1 MKTLANKVRRTGE
14 EVHFSNKSG
23 QREIGGQ
30 GEPEGRSSLGARTW
44 SQRPL
49 SALPRGS
56 RAARLGR
63 EGGEAEAA
71 PTPGVQGGGLGRSLG
86 GSEVR
91 ASLARG
97 SGEQPGCAGARAVS
111 SGERVCPTLH
121 LSQAGP
127 GHEAGRELERRAGS
141 RECSPRSPGAG
152 WLLVLSAGACPE
164 LGVRLASRQR
174 AEAARRGGVR
184 VRGWRGVGAGA
195 GRRARARAHPGQPGR
210 PLLPVTAA
218 ALLVV
223 PLKAAE
229 AAAAAAPDTCGGD
242 PPAAR
247 RCGPWRR
254 RCCWAPAAA
263 VSGSGIPA
271 LRLVRSTQAPPQ
283 ECGLHPRRP
292 GGTRRRAERRGEGGG
307 LRGPCAPGA
316 PLWEGPAGHRRLC
329 LLPLLSFP
337 SPFPPRGERAEA
349 PHSPVRTR
357 RKTGNNR
364 NCANPN
370 CKESE
375 GAAAGD
381 PPPLPSSPL
390 APLSPFSVL
399 SRSIWG

>member
-1 MKTLANKVRRTGE
+1 M
-14 EVHFSNKSG
+14 
-23 QREIGGQ
+23 
-30 GEPEGRSSLGARTW
+30 GARTW

-71 PTPGVQGGGLGRSLG
+71 PTPGVEGGGLGQRLG
-86 GSEVR
+86 GSVVR
-91 ASLARG
+91 ASLARA
-97 SGEQPGCAGARAVS
+97 SGEQPDCAGARAVS
-111 SGERVCPTLH
+111 SGERVCPTLR
-121 LSQAGP
+121 LSGRPRTRSRKRAGETGPGAESAARAARGQAG
-127 GHEAGRELERRAGS
+127 S
-141 RECSPRSPGAG
+141 
-152 WLLVLSAGACPE
+152 WLLSAGACPE

-229 AAAAAAPDTCGGD
+229 AAAAAAAPDTCGGD

-271 LRLVRSTQAPPQ
+271 LGLVRSTQAPPQ

-316 PLWEGPAGHRRLC
+316 PLWEGPAGHRRPCLPPSA
-329 LLPLLSFP
+329 LLP
-337 SPFPPRGERAEA
+337 
-349 PHSPVRTR
+349 
-357 RKTGNNR
+357 
-364 NCANPN
+364 
-370 CKESE
+370 
-375 GAAAGD
+375 
-381 PPPLPSSPL
+381 
-390 APLSPFSVL
+390 
-399 SRSIWG
+399 